1 MLSSPD
7 CPSLVMTP
15 PSGMPPRSQRLSE
28 THALLCAG
36 IHTRSQEKKCL
47 SLVQANHLYYLF
59 LNAGKKIK
67 NATNE
72 LAPAGADLS
81 LFG

>member
-36 IHTRSQEKKCL
+36 IHTRSQEAGRRNACL
-47 SLVQANHLYYLF
+47 WYKPITFIIFS
-59 LNAGKKIK
+59 
-67 NATNE
+67 
-72 LAPAGADLS
+72 
-81 LFG
+81 